1 MSRRD
6 RFLHQPR
13 FRDWNWVETNWFCFV
28 VPEEAMVGHLRLVW
42 RPTLGVVGANVFVY
56 SNRGLN
62 ATGAL
67 ADDTHEDRF
76 AMSMPPPNL
85 DDYRLHNGISVRQ
98 AEAFQ
103 RWEVRYDGI
112 DGTGFDLEYTALM
125 PPVEVGETTVPGA
138 GEGYGRVARTI
149 EKVSTNAFSC
159 NGFVDW
165 DYQGEPGIGEY
176 RWHWG
181 VRELREWLAEHQ

>member
-62 ATGAL
+62 ATGAM

-85 DDYRLHNGISVRQ
+85 DH
-98 AEAFQ
+98 
-103 RWEVRYDGI
+103 
-112 DGTGFDLEYTALM
+112 
-125 PPVEVGETTVPGA
+125 
-138 GEGYGRVARTI
+138 
-149 EKVSTNAFSC
+149 
-159 NGFVDW
+159 
-165 DYQGEPGIGEY
+165 
-176 RWHWG
+176 
-181 VRELREWLAEHQ
+181 